1 MSHARSCADGCQQ
14 FSSEKNKPMFGGCDF
29 NSIFAAS
36 TNNLIH
42 YNDERL
48 ENNPRKDL

>member
-1 MSHARSCADGCQQ
+1 
-14 FSSEKNKPMFGGCDF
+14 MFGSCGF
-29 NSIFAAS
+29 NSIFAVR

-42 YNDERL
+42 YSDERL